1 MVSRNCQ
8 ISYLNVYD
16 GTKLAKVL
24 IQFGDVVEISG
35 DFANFKLSVDVV
47 ILLGEAPVLGLV
59 VGEVELVVGLVVGPG
74 RE

>member
-59 VGEVELVVGLVVGPG
+59 GEVELVVGLVVGPG